1 MGIDLKPGH
10 IINEYSMATPHPVF
24 GPKRFGSYLVIED
37 SESRYHSR
45 GRKPSY
51 KCLCLYNGMESP
63 LKIKPGDFTTLVKEW
78 ITDRPTAIN
87 KCWPTFWEV
96 T

>member
-24 GPKRFGSYLVIED
+24 GPKWYASYLVIEAC
-37 SESRYHSR
+37 SKTERS
-45 GRKPSY
+45 RKPAY
-51 KCLCLYNGMESP
+51 KCMCLYNALESD
-63 LKIKPGDFTTLVKEW
+63 LKVKPGDFTILVKEW
-78 ITDRPTAIN
+78 ITDRKTSTN

>member
-24 GPKRFGSYLVIED
+24 GPKWFASYLVIEACLKTER
-37 SESRYHSR
+37 S
-45 GRKPSY
+45 RKPAY
-51 KCLCLYNGMESP
+51 KCMCLYNALESD
-63 LKIKPGDFTTLVKEW
+63 LKVRPGDFTILVKEW
-78 ITDRPTAIN
+78 ITDRKTSIN